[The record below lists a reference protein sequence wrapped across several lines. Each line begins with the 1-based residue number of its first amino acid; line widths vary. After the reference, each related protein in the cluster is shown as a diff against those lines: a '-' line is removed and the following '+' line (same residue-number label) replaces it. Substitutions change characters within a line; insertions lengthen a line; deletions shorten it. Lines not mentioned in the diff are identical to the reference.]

1 MQSVKFRM
9 IRGRIVPIALASGVG
24 AAALGYGLGKTDAP
38 TKVRPQRMP
47 SPRKPKQF
55 RPAASPMKRQQSS
68 QGGNLSGRLI
78 RTGVGVAGLGG
89 LLSAYGQDKLM
100 RLKIIKPVKNPFRGM
115 RVAEKATVLKKV
127 KFAKE
132 AMEWGKAGKLVG
144 LTALGLGV
152 IGASYSA
159 AWGKNA
165 KR

>member
-1 MQSVKFRM
+1 MQNVKFRM
-9 IRGRIVPIALASGVG
+9 IRGRIIPIAIGASAG

-38 TKVRPQRMP
+38 TKVRPMRMP
-47 SPRKPKQF
+47 RPRKPKQF
-55 RPAASPMKRQQSS
+55 KAAASPVTRREP
-68 QGGNLSGRLI
+68 QGNVSGSLI
-78 RTGVGVAGLGG
+78 RTGVGVAGIGG

-100 RLKIIKPVKNPFRGM
+100 RLKIIRPVKNPFRGM

-127 KFAKE
+127 KYAKE

-165 KR
+165 RR